1 MKHGIEMSAPVPI
14 ITSAGDLLA
23 RYPVIFCDVWGVLHD
38 GVREYAAAGRTL
50 ERYRAQGGRVILL
63 SNAPTPS
70 ASVARVLDEKRVR
83 RSAWDAIVSSGDV
96 TRSHLEAK
104 GYAQLYHI
112 GPDRSLP
119 LFESLQATLT
129 KLDVAEAIVCTGL
142 VSDDIETGE
151 SYRPLLE
158 GALRRQ
164 LPFVCANP
172 DLVVDVG
179 GRRLPCA
186 GAVGIVYQAMGGDVY
201 WAGKPHKPAYD
212 LAFGNAAG
220 MLGRA
225 ISPSEVLAIGD
236 AIATDLAGAASA
248 GVDALFIASGI
259 HHDKIMRDTIVDAE
273 QLAGLFRTTGAQAV
287 AAMAHLA

>member
-1 MKHGIEMSAPVPI
+1 MKHDIAMSALIPI

-23 RYPVIFCDVWGVLHD
+23 RYPVIFCDVWGVMHD
-38 GVREYAAAGRTL
+38 GVREYATAGSAL
-50 ERYRAQGGRVILL
+50 ERYRAHGGRVILL

-70 ASVARVLDEKRVR
+70 ASVARVLDEKYVR

-96 TRSHLEAK
+96 TRSHLETKA
-104 GYAQLYHI
+104 YAQLYHI

-129 KLDVAEAIVCTGL
+129 KLDAAAAIVCTGL
-142 VSDDIETGE
+142 VNDDIETGE

-158 GALRRQ
+158 RALRRQ

-212 LAFGNAAG
+212 LAFETAARV
-220 MLGRA
+220 LGRA
-225 ISPSEVLAIGD
+225 VSPHEVLAIGD
-236 AIATDLAGAASA
+236 AVATDLAGAAA
-248 GVDALFIASGI
+248 ANIDALFIAGGI
-259 HHDKIMRDTIVDAE
+259 HHDATMRGTNVDAE
-273 QLAGLFRTTGAQAV
+273 QLANLFRTTGAQAV
-287 AAMAHLA
+287 AAMPHLA